1 MLFSHILA
9 SIFLVLGFI
18 FLAIGVIGVI
28 TFPGFNT
35 RLHASGVG
43 ETMGMMLTV
52 LGMIIL
58 MGLSITTAKLII
70 MLAILMLTNPLGT
83 HVILMEAISSTNY
96 HNYNK
101 KKTAG
106 KIEKSEDAEA
116 FLKELSAREAKE
128 AKNLREFLRKVEK
141 EQ

>member
-1 MLFSHILA
+1 
-9 SIFLVLGFI
+9 
-18 FLAIGVIGVI
+18 
-28 TFPGFNT
+28 
-35 RLHASGVG
+35 
-43 ETMGMMLTV
+43 
-52 LGMIIL
+52 
-58 MGLSITTAKLII
+58 
-70 MLAILMLTNPLGT
+70 
-83 HVILMEAISSTNY
+83 MEAISSTNY